1 MSGNVLTYDPSSVTI
16 SVCGYIV
23 TGLVSVS
30 LQWKSEVFSVRR
42 GIRGQHTR
50 VYSKDRQSVLVLELL
65 PTSVT
70 NDLFTS
76 IVLQD
81 AGNHAGRLEVHMRDT
96 SGTSRFTTVDA
107 YLHTFPEMSF
117 NAEGLSTRKWEIEIL
132 SFITGSGNIGGNAQ
146 NGIDI
151 NDILSGALSSAKSLV
166 ADGLDVAQG
175 FFN

>member
-16 SVCGYIV
+16 IVCGYIV

-50 VYSKDRQSVLVLELL
+50 VYSPDRQAVLVLELL

-81 AGNHAGRLEVHMRDT
+81 AGNHAGRLEVTLKDT
-96 SGTSRFTTVDA
+96 AGTSRFTTTNSF
-107 YLHTFPEMSF
+107 LHTFPEMTFSD
-117 NAEGLSTRKWEIEIL
+117 GISTRKWEVEIL
-132 SFITGSGNIGGNAQ
+132 SFNTGTGNVGGNAQ

-151 NDILSGALSSAKSLV
+151 NDILSGALSTAKGLV